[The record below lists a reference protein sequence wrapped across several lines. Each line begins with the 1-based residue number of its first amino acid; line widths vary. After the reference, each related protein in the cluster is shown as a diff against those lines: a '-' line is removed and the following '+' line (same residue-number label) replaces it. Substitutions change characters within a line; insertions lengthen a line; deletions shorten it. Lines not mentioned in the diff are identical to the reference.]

1 MDVLRLFQYAEKLK
15 FSEIEKALNVRSNK
29 LTYHLKKLTRKGVL
43 IRDGSYY
50 KLSESSEHLIPYLTK
65 KASPLPVV
73 LILVGNSK
81 RAFLYKRKKRPFRD
95 LLSLPGGRVLVGESI
110 EKASERIML
119 EDFKFKVNFKKINS
133 ISLEYV
139 KKSEKLL
146 HSFVLFFVTVESEE
160 PMELTNISKN
170 KEDIIS
176 SDYVLITNDS
186 KKETEVSSLVTLV

>member
-29 LTYHLKKLTRKGVL
+29 LTYHLKKLTKKGVL
-43 IRDGSYY
+43 VKDGSYY

-65 KASPLPVV
+65 KTSPLPVV
-73 LILVGNSK
+73 LILLGNSK
-81 RAFLYKRKKRPFRD
+81 RAFLYKRAKRPFKD

-110 EKASERIML
+110 KEASERIMS
-119 EDFKFKVNFKKINS
+119 EDFNLKVDLKKINS
-133 ISLEYV
+133 VSLEYV

-146 HSFVLFFVTVESEE
+146 HSFVLFFVTVESGDAV
-160 PMELTNISKN
+160 ELTNVSKN

-176 SDYVLITNDS
+176 SDYALITKDS